1 MNRLI
6 ALLNK
11 EPLAVEYN
19 YASAILDSIK
29 AGDFTP
35 TDDTIDAVSYRV
47 DGNIASI
54 FVDGAMY
61 KKNIGGLC
69 MSVASYDRIK
79 AYIKDANSH
88 SEVTDVI
95 ITVDTPGG
103 SVAGV
108 DDLHNLIKSS
118 DKPIHILAQNLC
130 CSAGMWAFSAGSKFY
145 ATETT
150 ILGSI
155 GVLTTYTANKDGKE
169 EYKLVSKNA
178 ENKVCDIDNAD
189 CKDRISTMLDKYEDK
204 FLSRLSEAF
213 EKDKKDIVADFDNGA
228 TIFADEAFK
237 LGYLDGIMTYEELFQ
252 SLATMPSDEK
262 IVNQKQR
269 EIAMETNSNAT
280 ADLQEAGGEVQAKL
294 EALQG
299 KYDALMAQTELYKQV
314 AIFGAKY
321 KASEDTVSEALEA
334 QTVAEA
340 ENVFLKARLDEPQMS
355 TEAIGGVMGEEK
367 AQEDF
372 VYERGV

>member
-35 TDDTIDAVSYRV
+35 TDNTVDAVSYRV

-61 KKNIGGLC
+61 KKDVNGLC
-69 MSVASYDRIK
+69 ISVASYSRIK
-79 AYIKDANSH
+79 SYIKDANIDSN
-88 SEVTDVI
+88 VTDI
-95 ITVDTPGG
+95 IIAVDTPGG

-130 CSAGMWAFSAGSKFY
+130 CSAGMWAFSAGGKFY

-155 GVLTTYTANKDGKE
+155 GVLTTYTTNKDGKE
-169 EYKLVSKNA
+169 EYSLVSKNA
-178 ENKVCDIDNAD
+178 ENKVCDIDNAE
-189 CKDRISTMLDKYEDK
+189 CKDRITTMLNKYEDK

-213 EKDKKDIVADFDNGA
+213 GKDKKNIVSDFDNGA
-228 TIFADEAFK
+228 TIFADEALK
-237 LGYLDGIMTYEELFQ
+237 LGYLDGVMTYEELFQ

-262 IVNQKQR
+262 IVNQNQR

-294 EALQG
+294 DALQG
-299 KYDALMAQTELYKQV
+299 KYDALVAQSSLHKQV

-321 KASEDTVSEALEA
+321 NASEDTVMKALEA
-334 QTVAEA
+334 QSVAEA
-340 ENVFLKARLDEPQMS
+340 ENVFLKARLEEPQMS
-355 TEAIGGVMGEEK
+355 TEAISGVMGDVD
-367 AQEDF
+367 AQEEV
-372 VYERGV
+372 VYKRGV